1 VKWYHKWSRSFI
13 LLHSREG
20 SPISLG
26 QKEVKE
32 VMKRKS
38 LRRVEPKEIVIGISG
53 RTGLPYGRV
62 RWKRGKG

>member
-1 VKWYHKWSRSFI
+1 M
-13 LLHSREG
+13 HSEEY
-20 SPISLG
+20 SPISLDK
-26 QKEVKE
+26 KEVKE

-38 LRRVEPKEIVIGISG
+38 LRRVVPKEIVIGISG